1 MKKHPEHENSAV
13 QTADPFCQNT
23 WISSDSNRTAPMA
36 KKEKK
41 RLDASNGYTVSEFM

>member
-1 MKKHPEHENSAV
+1 MKKHRERENSAV

-23 WISSDSNRTAPMA
+23 WISSYSNKTARME
-36 KKEKK
+36 KKKK